1 MRSATI
7 PRCRREAGQHEM
19 PISATIARMTNQDS
33 PVRSGEYGAVS
44 RGGGTWT
51 FLTNHAH
58 VLLTIARDPQSTLRE
73 VAAEVG
79 ITERAT
85 QKIVA
90 DLDAAGYLTRSRHGR
105 RNRYSVTSGQPFRH
119 PLAAGHDIDEL
130 LEILVPE
137 APTISTSEQ

>member
-1 MRSATI
+1 MTNHDSLVRSAK
-7 PRCRREAGQHEM
+7 
-19 PISATIARMTNQDS
+19 
-33 PVRSGEYGAVS
+33 YGAMS
-44 RGGGTWT
+44 RDAGTWT

-58 VLLTIARDPQSTLRE
+58 VLLAIARDPRSTLRE
-73 VAAEVG
+73 VAAKVG

-90 DLDAAGYLTRSRHGR
+90 DLDTAGYLTRSRHGR
-105 RNRYSVTSGQPFRH
+105 RNRYSVTTGRPFRH

-137 APTISTSEQ
+137 APTTSTGE